1 VDTFSKG
8 DLVRW
13 VIGHA
18 TFAAYPEQ
26 LVGADPIYKYGIIMQ
41 VSSLRPTS
49 IVVHAY
55 GSEANS
61 RMVIL
66 DGSIEDIEVLSKGEK
81 QDG

>member
-1 VDTFSKG
+1 MDSFSKG

-18 TFAAYPEQ
+18 TFAAHPDR

-41 VSSLRPTS
+41 VSQIDPMAV
-49 IVVHAY
+49 VVHTY
-55 GSEANS
+55 GSATDS

-66 DGSIEDIEVLSKGEK
+66 DGKIEDIEILSKGGK
-81 QDG
+81 

>member
-1 VDTFSKG
+1 M
-8 DLVRW
+8 RW

-49 IVVHAY
+49 IVVHTY
-55 GSEANS
+55 SSEANS

-66 DGSIEDIEVLSKGEK
+66 DGSIEDIEILSKG
-81 QDG
+81 GNRHG